1 MYIRRMSTI
10 KMTKFMKDMIFQ
22 LENKGLSQNT
32 ISMYIKRL
40 YIINDNKPFRSLTFL
55 KDTEKIISLL
65 KDRLSPSTQKSY
77 AGTILSILSLKDTKT
92 NNKLKNV
99 YNSFISDDDMKILK
113 EHKTTDKQKENWISQ
128 EQIQIIKSKLL
139 KDSIEFSSKETLSSF
154 EYNTILKNVLLSF
167 FVNLPPRRAS
177 DYALMKYQDDTSDKN
192 FNYLTTK
199 NVLVFHNYKTSK
211 TYGTQEINISKN
223 KALLKDI
230 KMYLKYRKPNENNFL
245 LVKFT
250 GKQFNTINDITR
262 TLNNVFG
269 SKISTNMLR
278 NMYIS
283 HKYGDM
289 KNEMQSDANSMA
301 HSVDTQQSVYNKGST

>member
-1 MYIRRMSTI
+1 
-10 KMTKFMKDMIFQ
+10 MKDMIFQ

-32 ISMYIKRL
+32 ISMYVKRL

-55 KDTEKIISLL
+55 KDTEKIISSL
-65 KDRLSPSTQKSY
+65 KEKLSPSTQKSY
-77 AGTILSILSLKDTKT
+77 AGTILSVLSLKDTKT

-99 YNSFISDDDMKILK
+99 YNSFISDDDMKIIK

-128 EQIQIIKSKLL
+128 EQINEVKDNLFKQSNEISTKENVSVTQYNTLL
-139 KDSIEFSSKETLSSF
+139 K
-154 EYNTILKNVLLSF
+154 NMLLSF

-177 DYALMKYQDDTSDKN
+177 DYALMKYQDDTTDKN
-192 FNYLTTK
+192 FNYLTSK

-211 TYGTQEINISKN
+211 THGTQEININKN

-230 KMYLKYRKPNENNFL
+230 KMFLPHRKENDNNFL

-250 GKQFNTINDITR
+250 GKEFNTINDVTR
-262 TLNNVFG
+262 TLNNIFG
-269 SKISTNMLR
+269 KKISTNMLR
-278 NMYIS
+278 NMYVS

-289 KNEMQSDANSMA
+289 KEEMQSDAQAMA
-301 HSVDTQQSVYNKGST
+301 HTVDTQQSVYNKGNQ